1 MSPRILRYFLN
12 LWPPYLGAGVRVRL
26 LAADFREALVEIR
39 LGWTN
44 RNYFGDH
51 FGGSLYSMTDPFFT
65 LMLIHIL
72 GPAYKVTHAAGS
84 IRYLAPARGTVQARF
99 RLTEAQIAAIRAA
112 TDGGEKHLPEL
123 SADLV
128 DEAGRIV
135 ARVTHTLY
143 VRKKPPQ

>member
-1 MSPRILRYFLN
+1 MSPRFLRLFLN

-26 LAADFREALVEIR
+26 LAEDCREALVEIR

-44 RNYFGDH
+44 RNTFGDH
-51 FGGSLYSMTDPFFT
+51 FGGSLYSMTDPFFK

-72 GPAYKVTHAAGS
+72 GPAYKVPHAAGG

-112 TDGGEKHLPEL
+112 T
-123 SADLV
+123 
-128 DEAGRIV
+128 
-135 ARVTHTLY
+135 
-143 VRKKPPQ
+143 

>member
-1 MSPRILRYFLN
+1 MSPRVLRFFLN

-26 LAADFREALVEIR
+26 LAGDYREALVEMR

-44 RNYFGDH
+44 RNYYGDH

-84 IRYLAPARGTVQARF
+84 IRYLAPARGKVRARF
-99 RLTEAQIAAIRAA
+99 RITEEQISAIRAA
-112 TDGGEKHLPEL
+112 TDGGEKHLPQL
-123 SADLV
+123 SADIS
-128 DEAGRIV
+128 DEAGRTV

-143 VRKKPPQ
+143 VRKKRPA